1 MVNLVDA
8 LDGIDLDIQ
17 KGEEVDILYANGQ
30 PGLSVGQHHVDGET
44 ALAFARE
51 KDMPI
56 WMVTISVFVTNRKYL
71 KLLSNVLFHLR

>member
-1 MVNLVDA
+1 MERCAGLIEKALGIKINYNIRINFSSVVNLVDA

-44 ALAFARE
+44 ALAF
-51 KDMPI
+51 
-56 WMVTISVFVTNRKYL
+56 
-71 KLLSNVLFHLR
+71 